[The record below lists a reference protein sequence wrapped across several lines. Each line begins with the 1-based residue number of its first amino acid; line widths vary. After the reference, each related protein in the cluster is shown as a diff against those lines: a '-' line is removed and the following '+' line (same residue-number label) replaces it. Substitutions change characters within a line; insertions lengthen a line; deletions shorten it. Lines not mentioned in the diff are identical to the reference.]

1 MPAVAPLKAA
11 APKPSHKAPASHP
24 TVTASKPVAKAAPLP
39 SFARTTLPARAPAAS
54 SGQPIAPHVQ
64 EALERSFA
72 VDMSAIRVHT
82 DSSAHSAN
90 KSLRAR
96 AHAFGSDIFL
106 GQGEDA
112 ANLGLIAHEAA
123 HVIQQQ
129 GLDTQHDAAA
139 PQRSSNESGDRF
151 EREADRAS
159 SAVQRGERFTV
170 RERVGAAQ
178 AQCLPSLS
186 DVLDYFADKAANI
199 PGYTLFTVI
208 LGVNPINMD
217 RVERSAANLLRG
229 VIELVPGGHLLTQAL
244 KNSGVFEKAGD
255 WVAEQFHKLGLVGA
269 SIRDALT
276 SFRWRDLLHP
286 SELWHKAKRIITDPI
301 DKILSLVEDLVKD
314 LIHFIKEAILK
325 PVAKLAEGKPAYTL
339 MRGVL
344 GSDPISGEPV
354 ADQGTE
360 LLGGLMTLAGQ
371 EEAWENAKKANA
383 IPRIL
388 SWFKKAMSE
397 LIGFVRDIPGMVIG
411 AIKSLEL
418 TDLIAFPL
426 ALAKVA
432 KVFGGFVLKF
442 IEWGVRS
449 VWHLLEIVFDVVSP
463 GAFSYIKKTGAAL
476 KDILKHPIHFV
487 RNLVSAAVHG
497 FKNFASNI
505 GTHLKTGLIDWLTGS
520 LTGVYIPK
528 ALTLSEMGL
537 FALSVLDL
545 TWAQIRAKIVKA
557 LGANGETIMK
567 GLETGFDVVVAL
579 VKGGTAAAWD
589 LIKEKLTDLK
599 DTVVDGIKGFVVDS
613 IVKKA
618 VPKLIA
624 MFIPGAGFIS
634 AIISIYDTVR
644 VFIDK
649 LAKIVATVK
658 AFLDSIVSI
667 AEGRLEAAEQR
678 VEDSLV
684 GLLTLA
690 INFLAGFLGLG
701 KITDKIREI
710 LAKIRG
716 TVDKALDAGVEW
728 IVGKAKTVVG
738 KLFGAAKGV
747 AKGVVG
753 KLLGW
758 DDDKS
763 TFEGEEGE
771 THTVFVDDAGG
782 VPTLKIAS
790 APERAEDFLA
800 KFLRKQLKADPD
812 FKTRRKDEIKDVTD
826 AIQNSQEAI
835 KNIENK
841 KKETDD
847 PGVLGPLHT
856 ELRLRNVKLAN
867 AQLMLERVGKD
878 GKKSEDKQNEVYQTE
893 CDAGTYGKMAG
904 VTDHITPDHEPQ
916 DALMEAVA
924 SYETGRFKNIK
935 GAVFKGSSG
944 IAGYT
949 KSAGVC
955 MNMLD
960 IRHKLTRTYRGA
972 GGATKARALAMID
985 TALKGLDVTATAD
998 SVRTTI
1004 GHVVR
1009 KELQEDQSV
1018 VESIYSQSSVPAE
1031 TRKKAS
1037 KGMADVRT
1045 LNKGRWPDLL
1055 G

>member
-1 MPAVAPLKAA
+1 MATAAPLKTVAPKPDHKAA
-11 APKPSHKAPASHP
+11 APRPAVTTPKAA
-24 TVTASKPVAKAAPLP
+24 TAQAKAAALP
-39 SFARTTLPARAPAAS
+39 SFARTTLPTQPTAAS

-72 VDMSAIRVHT
+72 VDMSTIRVHT

-112 ANLGLIAHEAA
+112 SNLGLIAHEAA

-129 GLDTQHDAAA
+129 DLDTRHDAAA

-170 RERVGAAQ
+170 RERVGAAR

-199 PGYTLFTVI
+199 PGFTLFTVI

-217 RVERSAANLLRG
+217 HVERSPANLLRG
-229 VIELVPGGHLLTQAL
+229 VIELAPGGHLLTEAL

-301 DKILSLVEDLVKD
+301 DKILDLVEGLVKD
-314 LIHFIKEAILK
+314 LIRFIKEAILK
-325 PVAKLAEGKPAYTL
+325 PLAKLAEGKPAYTL

-344 GSDPISGEPV
+344 GKDPISDEPV
-354 ADQGTE
+354 ADQGSE
-360 LLGGLMTLAGQ
+360 LLGGLMKLAGQ

-426 ALAKVA
+426 ALAKIA
-432 KVFGGFVLKF
+432 KVFGGFVLHF
-442 IEWGVRS
+442 IEWGAKS

-463 GAFSYIKKTGAAL
+463 GAFGYIKKTGAAL

-487 RNLVSAAVHG
+487 RNMVSAAVHG

-528 ALTLSEMGL
+528 ALTLPEMGL

-545 TWAQIRAKIVKA
+545 TWAQIRTKIVKA

-589 LIKEKLTDLK
+589 LIKEKLTELK
-599 DTVVDGIKGFVVDS
+599 DTVVDGIKGFIVDS

-618 VPKLIA
+618 IPKLIA

-634 AIISIYDTVR
+634 AIISIYDTIK

-649 LAKIVATVK
+649 LTKIIATVK
-658 AFLDSIVSI
+658 AFLDSIVAI
-667 AEGRLEAAEQR
+667 AEGRLEAAEKR

-716 TVDKALDAGVEW
+716 TVDKALDAGIEW
-728 IVGKAKTVVG
+728 IIGKAKTLFG
-738 KLFGAAKGV
+738 KLFGLAKG
-747 AKGVVG
+747 AVG

-763 TFEGEEGE
+763 TFQDEEGD
-771 THTVFVDDAGG
+771 THTVFIEDSGG

-790 APERAEDFLA
+790 APERAEEFL
-800 KFLRKQLKADPD
+800 KKYIRKQTKTTPD
-812 FKTRRKDEIKDVTD
+812 FETRNAAKITAVKEAINASQKAIDKIEEKKKTD
-826 AIQNSQEAI
+826 A
-835 KNIENK
+835 
-841 KKETDD
+841 DD
-847 PGVLGPLHT
+847 PKIMGPLHT
-856 ELRLRNVKLAN
+856 ALRMRNVEMAEALKTLKG
-867 AQLMLERVGKD
+867 EGKEGD
-878 GKKSEDKQNEVYQTE
+878 KNEGKS
-893 CDAGTYGKMAG
+893 GTYSSLQGDVGDGM
-904 VTDHITPDHEPQ
+904 TPDHEPQ
-916 DALMEAVA
+916 NALMEAVS
-924 SYETGRFKNIK
+924 SYQTKRFKKITRD
-935 GAVFKGSSG
+935 VFTGSSPT
-944 IAGYT
+944 AKYQM
-949 KSAGVC
+949 SAGIC
-955 MNMLD
+955 LNLSEP
-960 IRHKLTRTYRGA
+960 RHKLTRTYGGA
-972 GGATKARALAMID
+972 GSGTRARAVAMID
-985 TALKGLDVTATAD
+985 TALQGLDVNATAD
-998 SVRTTI
+998 TVRTTI
-1004 GHVVR
+1004 GKVVWG
-1009 KELQEDQSV
+1009 ELQTDQKV
-1018 VESIYSQSSVPAE
+1018 VETIYDQPSVPAK
-1031 TRKKAS
+1031 TRDSVK
-1037 KGMADVRT
+1037 KGMAEVRS
-1045 LNKGRWPDLL
+1045 LNKSTWTDLHS
-1055 G
+1055 